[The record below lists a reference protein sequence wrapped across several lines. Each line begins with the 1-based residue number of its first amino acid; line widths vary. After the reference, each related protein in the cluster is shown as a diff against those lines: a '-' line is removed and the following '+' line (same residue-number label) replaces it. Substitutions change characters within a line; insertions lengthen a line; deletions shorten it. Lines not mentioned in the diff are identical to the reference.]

1 MIVTRTASVLLL
13 AMIAAVES
21 ADSPTALRSVATVP
35 LAGVPGRIDHLAFD
49 PATRRLFVAALGNNT
64 VEVIDTA
71 GNLHL
76 RSLSGFHEPQGIAVV
91 PDLKAVAIANGA
103 TGTLQLVEADSLKT
117 RWTVAVGEDAD
128 NVRYD
133 AARKQLFVAADGLV
147 VVDPG
152 SVQVVGRLDV
162 GGHPESFQLESQSTR
177 LYANVPASRQVIAA
191 DRAPLRVTARWTVTA
206 QANYP
211 MALDE
216 PGGRLF
222 VGCRHPAH
230 LAMLETANGRGVGS
244 TAIVGDTDDLFYDR
258 TLQRLYVI
266 GGEGFIDVVQRDG
279 DTLQRIDRVATRDG
293 ARTGLWVPSESRLY
307 LAVPARGGQP
317 AEIRVF
323 DRPN

>member
-1 MIVTRTASVLLL
+1 VKLAHMIGSAFVTIGAIV
-13 AMIAAVES
+13 AS
-21 ADSPTALRSVATVP
+21 ADSPASLRIASTIP
-35 LAGVPGRIDHLAFD
+35 LPGVSGRIDHLAFD
-49 PATRRLFVAALGNNT
+49 PMTKRLFVAALGNNT

-71 GNLHL
+71 ANVHV
-76 RSLSGFHEPQGIAVV
+76 RSLPGFHEPQGIAVA
-91 PDLKAVAIANGA
+91 PDVKGVAIANGA
-103 TGTLQLVEADSLKT
+103 TGTLQLVDADSLKT
-117 RWTVAVGEDAD
+117 RWTVPVGEDAD

-133 AARKQLFVAADGLV
+133 AARKQLFVAADGLA

-152 SVQVVGRLDV
+152 SGQVVGRLDV

-177 LYANVPASRQVIAA
+177 LYANVPAALQVIAA
-191 DRAPLRVTARWTVTA
+191 DRAPLRVTGHWTVTA

-216 PGGRLF
+216 AGGRLF
-222 VGCRHPAH
+222 VGCRRPAH
-230 LAMLETANGRGVGS
+230 LVMLDTASGRAVGS

-258 TLQRLYVI
+258 TFQRLYVI
-266 GGEGFIDVVQRDG
+266 GGEGFIDVIQRDG
-279 DTLQRIDRVATRDG
+279 DTMQRIDRVATRYG

>member
-1 MIVTRTASVLLL
+1 VIVTRLAS
-13 AMIAAVES
+13 IAFVFMAVVIES
-21 ADSPTALRSVATVP
+21 ADPPSSLRTVATIP
-35 LAGVPGRIDHLAFD
+35 MPGVSGRIDHLAFD
-49 PATRRLFVAALGNNT
+49 PATKRLFVAALGNNT

-117 RWTVAVGEDAD
+117 RWTVPVGEDAD

-133 AARKQLFVAADGLV
+133 AARKQLLVAADGLA

-152 SVQVVGRLDV
+152 SGQVVGRLDV

-177 LYANVPASRQVIAA
+177 LYANVPAALQVIAA
-191 DRAPLRVTARWTVTA
+191 DRAPLRVTGHWTVTA

-222 VGCRHPAH
+222 VGCRRPAH
-230 LAMLETANGRGVGS
+230 LVMLDTASGRAVGS

>member
-1 MIVTRTASVLLL
+1 VIVTRLASIAFVL
-13 AMIAAVES
+13 MAVVIES
-21 ADSPTALRSVATVP
+21 ADPPSSLRTVATIP
-35 LAGVPGRIDHLAFD
+35 MPGVSGRIDHLAFD
-49 PATRRLFVAALGNNT
+49 PATKRLFVAALGNNT
-64 VEVIDTA
+64 LEVIDTA

-117 RWTVAVGEDAD
+117 RWTVPVGEDAD

-133 AARKQLFVAADGLV
+133 AARKQLLVAADGLA

-152 SVQVVGRLDV
+152 SGQVVGRLDV

-177 LYANVPASRQVIAA
+177 LYANVPAARQVIAA

-211 MALDE
+211 IALDE
-216 PGGRLF
+216 SGGRLF
-222 VGCRHPAH
+222 VGCRRPAH
-230 LAMLETANGRGVGS
+230 LVMLETTSGRAVGS

-266 GGEGFIDVVQRDG
+266 GGEGFIDVIQRDG
-279 DTLQRIDRVATRDG
+279 DTLQRIDRVTTRDG